1 MKWFNKLDIEKQA
14 RIVVGMVAG
23 ALILACALLVAF
35 TGWPGSK
42 PAGIVR
48 LSVELPPGQSRTEII
63 LPGDSNVG
71 WEEIQQMIAS
81 VRITRP
87 DGSTRDFSPHQFD
100 KISKETAAF
109 QEVTFIMTNRA
120 MITLTRDRPA
130 GQ

>member
-48 LSVELPPGQSRTEII
+48 LSVELPPGQSRAEI
-63 LPGDSNVG
+63 LMPGDTNVG
-71 WEEIQQMIAS
+71 WDEIQQMIATI
-81 VRITRP
+81 RITRP

-100 KISKETAAF
+100 KISKEAHGF
-109 QEVTFIMTNRA
+109 QEVTFVMTNHARV
-120 MITLTRDRPA
+120 TLSRVQP
-130 GQ
+130 